1 MSKRKALGRGLSALL
16 PESPDDAK
24 TAKDGNGLR
33 MVPIDDLHPGLQ
45 PRHEFHQQALVSLA
59 ESIRQNGILQPIV
72 VREAEGK
79 LLILAGER
87 RWRAA
92 RLAGLKQVSVLVRE
106 ATDRQAFELALVENI
121 QREDLNPIE
130 EAEAYH
136 RLVKEHG
143 HTQEQVATLVGRDRS
158 TVTNAL
164 RLLRLPGDVRVLV
177 AEGSLSAGH
186 ARTLLTLDGPKA
198 MSVMAHRV
206 VTDALSVRQTEA
218 LVRLATQ
225 PRPPK
230 KPVVQKSSALR
241 DLEERLKRSLQTK
254 VRIQSKSKKRG
265 KVEIEYHSLE
275 ELDRLLEILLR

>member
-16 PESPDDAK
+16 PESPDTSQNAK
-24 TAKDGNGLR
+24 GGNGLR
-33 MVPIDDLHPGLQ
+33 LIPIDDLNPGMQ
-45 PRHEFHQQALVSLA
+45 PRHEFRQQALVGLA

-72 VREAEGK
+72 VRQAGGK
-79 LLILAGER
+79 FVILAGER

-92 RLAGLKQVSVLVRE
+92 RLAGLKQVPVLVRE

-130 EAEAYH
+130 EAEAYQ
-136 RLVKEHG
+136 RLVTEHG
-143 HTQEQVATLVGRDRS
+143 HTQEQVANLVGKDRT

-164 RLLRLPGDVRVLV
+164 RLLRLPEDVRVLV
-177 AEGSLSAGH
+177 AEGSLSGGH
-186 ARTLLTLDGPKA
+186 ARTLLALDGPRA

-206 VTDALSVRQTEA
+206 VADALSVRQTEA

-225 PRPPK
+225 PRLPK
-230 KPVVQKSSALR
+230 KPVIQKSSALR
-241 DLEERLKRSLQTK
+241 DLEERLQRNLQTK
-254 VRIQSKSKKRG
+254 VRIQSKNKKRG